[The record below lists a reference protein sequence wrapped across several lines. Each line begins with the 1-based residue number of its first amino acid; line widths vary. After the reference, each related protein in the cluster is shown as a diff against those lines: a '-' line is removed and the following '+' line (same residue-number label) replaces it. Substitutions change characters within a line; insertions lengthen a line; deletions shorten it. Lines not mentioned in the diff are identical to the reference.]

1 MAENQN
7 SNARKFSTSPFSLD
21 NLLSYKVA
29 WLILAFL
36 NFTDILLLLSQNVSL
51 ASSDLLSYSYPQLL
65 LALFFLTGLFGIFLR
80 FAAKVQFQL
89 FSLSLFVSNLFSSA
103 DSVAKKYKELRR
115 YCIADNL
122 ILDFALSQNHDGL
135 LQYRIQELSG
145 RSEHRLQ
152 SLLMFTL
159 GILLLLTAFLPRS
172 SIYQL
177 ISQGSGLNI
186 VVFFS
191 GFALTIYS
199 ESRSTRY
206 STI

>member
-1 MAENQN
+1 MQI
-7 SNARKFSTSPFSLD
+7 T
-21 NLLSYKVA
+21 Y
-29 WLILAFL
+29 
-36 NFTDILLLLSQNVSL
+36 
-51 ASSDLLSYSYPQLL
+51 
-65 LALFFLTGLFGIFLR
+65 
-80 FAAKVQFQL
+80 
-89 FSLSLFVSNLFSSA
+89 
-103 DSVAKKYKELRR
+103 
-115 YCIADNL
+115 